1 MTGALRERHKATGL
15 TSLTDKP
22 PANEPQDEFQSPYE
36 SAAEPSLIAHPGVLA
51 GTALVLLVGG
61 LGSYMALLSNAT
73 IRATAWPTFAMLA
86 LAVGLA
92 VAAVRVRRRWW
103 TLTVAIVTP
112 LMAGSFVFAFF
123 VGMGLPEAEAGPGPG
138 DVAPNFTLMD
148 HTLMP
153 VTLAMHR
160 GRGPVLL
167 VFYRG
172 HW

>member
-1 MTGALRERHKATGL
+1 MTDT
-15 TSLTDKP
+15 P
-22 PANEPQDEFQSPYE
+22 PTNEPTVE
-36 SAAEPSLIAHPGVLA
+36 SDIPFEPAAETSLIAHPGVLA
-51 GTALVLLVGG
+51 GTALVFGVGG
-61 LGSYMALLSNAT
+61 IGSYMVLLTNAT

-86 LAVGLA
+86 LAIGLA
-92 VAAVRVRRRWW
+92 IAAVRVRRRWW
-103 TLTVAIVTP
+103 TVMVALLTP

-123 VGMGLPEAEAGPGPG
+123 VEMRLPEAEAGPRTG
-138 DVAPNFTLMD
+138 DVAPNFTLTD

-160 GRGPVLL
+160 SQGPALL

>member
-1 MTGALRERHKATGL
+1 MIGAPHARHQATGL
-15 TSLTDKP
+15 TPLTDKP
-22 PANEPQDEFQSPYE
+22 LVNKPPVESESPYE
-36 SAAEPSLIAHPGVLA
+36 SASETSLIAHPGVLA
-51 GTALVLLVGG
+51 GTALALLVGG
-61 LGSYMALLSNAT
+61 LGSYMALLLNAT

-92 VAAVRVRRRWW
+92 VAALRVRRRWW
-103 TLTVAIVTP
+103 TLAVAVVTP
-112 LMAGSFVFAFF
+112 LVAGSFVYAFF
-123 VGMGLPEAEAGPGPG
+123 VGMGLPEAEAGPEPG

-153 VTLAMHR
+153 VTLATHR